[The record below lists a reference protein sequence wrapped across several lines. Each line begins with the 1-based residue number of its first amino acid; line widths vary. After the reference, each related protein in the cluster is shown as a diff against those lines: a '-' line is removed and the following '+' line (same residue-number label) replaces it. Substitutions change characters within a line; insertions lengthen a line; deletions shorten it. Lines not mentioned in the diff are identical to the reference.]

1 MAEPAKRPSAAH
13 TAYTVTKELILS
25 GELPGGSLISEGEI
39 AERVRVSRTPVREA
53 FLRLASEELLTLHPK
68 RGAVVVPVPPGEA
81 ADVLDLRLAL
91 ERSAAERIA
100 RTGLPDEHHERM
112 RELLRRQRALAETAD
127 VDRFAEAD
135 ESFHRCIVEASG
147 NRLADRFYATLGDRQ
162 RRMSISALRPRP
174 ERLSLLADEHE
185 ALLGHL
191 RDGDAAAFA
200 SALLS
205 HLTATHGSPW
215 PSWASDEAPATQH
228 SVRPQPYPTNDA

>member
-1 MAEPAKRPSAAH
+1 MVDPAKRPSAAH

-25 GELPGGSLISEGEI
+25 GELPGGSLLSEGEI

-53 FLRLASEELLTLHPK
+53 FLRLESEELLVLHPK

-81 ADVLDLRLAL
+81 ADVLELRLAL

-100 RTGLPDEHHERM
+100 RTGLPDEHHEKM
-112 RELLRRQRALAETAD
+112 RDLLGRQRALAGVAD
-127 VDRFAEAD
+127 IDGFADAD

-147 NRLADRFYATLGDRQ
+147 NRLASRFYATLGDRQ

-185 ALLGHL
+185 TLLDLL
-191 RDGDAAAFA
+191 RGGDSSAFA
-200 SALLS
+200 SALLG
-205 HLTATHGSPW
+205 HLTATHGSPYT
-215 PSWASDEAPATQH
+215 A
-228 SVRPQPYPTNDA
+228 VRDDD